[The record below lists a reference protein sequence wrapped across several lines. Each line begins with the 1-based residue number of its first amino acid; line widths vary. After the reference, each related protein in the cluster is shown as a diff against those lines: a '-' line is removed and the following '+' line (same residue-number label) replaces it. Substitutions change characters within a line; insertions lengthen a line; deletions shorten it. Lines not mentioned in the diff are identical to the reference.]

1 MLAMMSGALR
11 VRRRVGRRVG
21 AIGAR
26 AQRVAA
32 WWLVAS
38 LAGSAMAQAEPAR
51 ASGALGVVSDG
62 LLLFGCAFLLA
73 AAIGLLRFPD
83 FYVRLHATTK
93 LVTLG
98 GVGIFG
104 GAAIAFAPVQATE
117 RVLLIALFFFLTAPL
132 SGYMIAR
139 AGYLRGIEP
148 YREDTSVDEW
158 GALGHAATEMP
169 DRDDAVDALR

>member
-1 MLAMMSGALR
+1 MTGRAVKPLWLAACWLPLAPGAL
-11 VRRRVGRRVG
+11 
-21 AIGAR
+21 A
-26 AQRVAA
+26 
-32 WWLVAS
+32 
-38 LAGSAMAQAEPAR
+38 AQAGGEPAR
-51 ASGALGVVSDG
+51 VVVTPVAEALV
-62 LLLFGCAFLLA
+62 LFGCFFLLA
-73 AAIGLLRFPD
+73 AAIGLNRFPD
-83 FYVRLHATTK
+83 VFVRLHASSK

-139 AGYLRGIEP
+139 SGYLRGLEP

-158 GALGHAATEMP
+158 GALGTASSHAPES
-169 DRDDAVDALR
+169 DDAAAHG

>member
-1 MLAMMSGALR
+1 MAWICLTAVAT
-11 VRRRVGRRVG
+11 
-21 AIGAR
+21 AA
-26 AQRVAA
+26 AQTD
-32 WWLVAS
+32 
-38 LAGSAMAQAEPAR
+38 PAR
-51 ASGALGVVSDG
+51 AAGVLGVVADG

-73 AAIGLLRFPD
+73 AAIGLIRFPD

-104 GAAIAFAPVQATE
+104 GAAISFAAVQATE

-148 YREDTSVDEW
+148 YREDTSIDDW
-158 GALGHAATEMP
+158 GALGHAASELP
-169 DRDDAVDALR
+169 DRDDAAEGLG